1 MTIYPTRE
9 SLENHQVVSDEQWLV
24 ARKAF
29 LRREKELTR
38 LRDEISAQ
46 RRELPWVRVGKNYVF
61 HGSNGPEMLAD
72 LFEGRSQLFVQ
83 HFMLGPDWEEG
94 CNGCSFW
101 ADHHD
106 AANLHLAHHDLT
118 LVAVSRGT
126 WWDIERFKTRMDWKF
141 KWVSSYGSD
150 LNFELHICRSFR
162 PSPRGHLRGDIGNY
176 IPVFQSDVFLHQ
188 SPLTGQRHPHNL

>member
-24 ARKAF
+24 ARKAL

-61 HGSNGPEMLAD
+61 HRSNGPETLAD

-94 CNGCSFW
+94 CMAALSGQITTTPRICTS
-101 ADHHD
+101 HTHD
-106 AANLHLAHHDLT
+106 VT
-118 LVAVSRGT
+118 LVAISRGT
-126 WWDIERFKTRMDWKF
+126 WWDIERFKTRMGLEIQ
-141 KWVSSYGSD
+141 VG
-150 LNFELHICRSFR
+150 
-162 PSPRGHLRGDIGNY
+162 
-176 IPVFQSDVFLHQ
+176 FLIW
-188 SPLTGQRHPHNL
+188 QRI